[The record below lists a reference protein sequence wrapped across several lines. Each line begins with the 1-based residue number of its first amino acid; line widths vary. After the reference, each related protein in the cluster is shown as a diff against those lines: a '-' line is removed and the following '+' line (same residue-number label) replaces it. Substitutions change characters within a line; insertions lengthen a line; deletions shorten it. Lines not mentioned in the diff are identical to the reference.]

1 MPLQQHVAQ
10 AHSGHLAV
18 AVRVAGEHPHIA
30 VVPGDELL
38 EDHVVLI
45 ARSIDVVQALQQ
57 LLPALADIDL
67 GQGVVPAGPIGHGVG
82 GLGDIGRA
90 PGQGEVVAHG
100 LVIDKGGRVV
110 HPVLVAQLIEPL
122 LVDEGVQQILRDIGC
137 DDVFRQMVPV
147 AGGQLDIAVAAAQQ
161 QDGLVRK
168 FFGHRPGV
176 AQEGLVALVVRAD
189 PIVEDGAAVAG
200 EGGIFAKGHRAHA
213 IGLVKGPGHAVY
225 VDIAAEEQRLEG
237 K

>member
-1 MPLQQHVAQ
+1 M
-10 AHSGHLAV
+10 
-18 AVRVAGEHPHIA
+18 I
-30 VVPGDELL
+30 
-38 EDHVVLI
+38 
-45 ARSIDVVQALQQ
+45 
-57 LLPALADIDL
+57 
-67 GQGVVPAGPIGHGVG
+67 
-82 GLGDIGRA
+82 
-90 PGQGEVVAHG
+90 
-100 LVIDKGGRVV
+100 
-110 HPVLVAQLIEPL
+110 
-122 LVDEGVQQILRDIGC
+122 
-137 DDVFRQMVPV
+137 PV

-176 AQEGLVALVVRAD
+176 AQKGLVALVVRAD

-225 VDIAAEEQRLEG
+225 VDVAAEEQRLEG